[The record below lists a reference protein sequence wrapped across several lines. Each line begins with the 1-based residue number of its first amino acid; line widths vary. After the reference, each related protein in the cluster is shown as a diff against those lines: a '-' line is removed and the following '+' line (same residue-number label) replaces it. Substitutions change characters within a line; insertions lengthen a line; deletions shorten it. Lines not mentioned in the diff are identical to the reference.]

1 MCKERRECPH
11 LFGANG
17 SVWFKSS
24 PETVMI
30 IKHSSKIRLVG
41 IPGVMLQPGVG
52 YGNFL
57 FYLFSFLRLADNLPD
72 CCLHWDME
80 AVCCQP
86 AFVCLFCF
94 ALYGKQSCLHLH
106 FYRISPNWR
115 IRGGKP
121 SCCPEWNILI
131 LWLSG
136 RHSRVIVHTNITRFK
151 SHYKPF
157 MSIQLWLFGFQ
168 NTKCDC
174 VCLADELLWIV
185 MEYCRG
191 GDLLQRIKQQ
201 KSNQFSVDNVR
212 PDFLHSWSQLP
223 FPTCVS
229 LGF

>member
-1 MCKERRECPH
+1 
-11 LFGANG
+11 
-17 SVWFKSS
+17 
-24 PETVMI
+24 
-30 IKHSSKIRLVG
+30 
-41 IPGVMLQPGVG
+41 
-52 YGNFL
+52 
-57 FYLFSFLRLADNLPD
+57 
-72 CCLHWDME
+72 ME

-168 NTKCDC
+168 NSKCDC

-185 MEYCRG
+185 MEYCSG

-212 PDFLHSWSQLP
+212 PDFLHSWSLLP
-223 FPTCVS
+223 CLCVIGFLNSFFRSWSGS
-229 LGF
+229 LKCAQVQSIFMISEFCTEIWNPRYSHV